1 MGRSSHVRILSFAA
15 SLALSIALTG
25 QAANAQGFPS
35 RPVTIVVPSSAG
47 GPADVAARLIAERFS
62 QALGQQVV
70 IDTAPGAGGTIGMG
84 RVARAAPDGYT
95 LLIHQNG
102 FAIAPALYAKLTFD
116 TEKDFVTVGLVNRGY
131 SVLLGRKSL
140 EADRFADLKTW
151 MTGPGRPARVGHP
164 GPGTFGHLQ
173 ITLAV
178 RQFAPDASM
187 IAYRGIAPAV
197 NDLLGGHIDIA
208 QVSAAVA
215 TPHVRAGSLK
225 AYATTSPTRIPQ
237 IPEVPSWGE
246 VLDKDLERPLWHAL
260 FAPAGTP
267 RPILERLN
275 AALRETLA
283 DERVRQNF
291 ANTTVEAF
299 PQEMLSLEAAHA
311 FIRDELKYWGN
322 AVRDN
327 DVKAN

>member
-1 MGRSSHVRILSFAA
+1 
-15 SLALSIALTG
+15 
-25 QAANAQGFPS
+25 
-35 RPVTIVVPSSAG
+35 
-47 GPADVAARLIAERFS
+47 
-62 QALGQQVV
+62 
-70 IDTAPGAGGTIGMG
+70 MG

-140 EADRFADLKTW
+140 TANSFPELKKW
-151 MTGPGRPARVGHP
+151 MTGEGRPTKVGHP
-164 GPGTFGHLQ
+164 GPGTFGHVQ
-173 ITLAV
+173 ITLAI
-178 RQFAPDASM
+178 RQISSDVSM

-215 TPHVRAGSLK
+215 TPHVLAGSLK
-225 AYATTSPTRIPQ
+225 AFATTSPVRLSQ
-237 IPEVPSWGE
+237 LPEVPSWGE

-267 RPILERLN
+267 RPILEHIN
-275 AALRETLA
+275 AALQETLA
-283 DERVRQNF
+283 DERVRKNF
-291 ANTTVEAF
+291 ANTVVEAF
-299 PQEMLSLEAAHA
+299 PKEMLSIEAAQA
-311 FIRDELKYWGN
+311 FVREELAYWGK

-327 DVKAN
+327 ELKPQ